1 MALKLRPSRRGNFN
15 MTGDRLVE
23 LGIPF
28 IGYDHHASCY
38 VIEVDI
44 PPALEAVVRADPLID
59 VAVEG
64 PPALRRSGPVWGSGS
79 ELDPVALGAK
89 LRALRAK
96 AGLELAGAA
105 ALTAGALSADAI
117 DAIERTGDCT
127 LQHVIALCD
136 AYGASLDQLVG
147 RTVIQGSRRR
157 R

>member
-1 MALKLRPSRRGNFN
+1 MAIKLRPSRRGNFN

-28 IGYDHHASCY
+28 IGYDHHVGCY
-38 VIEVDI
+38 VIEVEI
-44 PPALEAVVRADPLID
+44 PPELEAVVRADPLID
-59 VAVEG
+59 VVPDE
-64 PPALRRSGPVWGSGS
+64 PPARRRSGPVWGGGG
-79 ELDPVALGAK
+79 ELDPTALGAK

-96 AGLELAGAA
+96 TGLALAGAA

-127 LQHVIALCD
+127 LKHLIALCD

-147 RTVIQGSRRR
+147 RTVIHGSRRR

>member
-1 MALKLRPSRRGNFN
+1 MAIKLRPSRRGNFN
-15 MTGDRLVE
+15 MTGDRLVA

-28 IGYDHHASCY
+28 IGYDHHQNCY
-38 VIEVDI
+38 VVEVEI
-44 PPALEAVVRADPLID
+44 APELEAVVRADPLID
-59 VAVEG
+59 VAADEPRAV
-64 PPALRRSGPVWGSGS
+64 RRSGPVWGGGG
-79 ELDPVALGAK
+79 ELDAVALGAK

-105 ALTAGALSADAI
+105 ARTAGALSVETI

-127 LQHVIALCD
+127 VKHLIALCD